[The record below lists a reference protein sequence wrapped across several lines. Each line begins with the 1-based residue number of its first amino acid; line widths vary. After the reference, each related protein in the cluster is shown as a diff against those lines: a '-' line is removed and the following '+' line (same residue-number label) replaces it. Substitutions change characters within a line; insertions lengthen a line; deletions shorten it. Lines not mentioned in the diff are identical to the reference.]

1 MFKTL
6 QSQVWA
12 FDAEWVPDPNAGRAL
27 YRIPSYISDEE
38 VIREMWRRGGATD
51 ENPQPFLKV
60 ALCRIVSVAAVLRR
74 VSSDGELKIELL
86 SLPRSSEDTEAD
98 IISRFLSAV
107 GKYKPQL
114 VGFNSVQSDLRI
126 FIQRAVIHGIS
137 LPEFCARPDKPWEG
151 VDYFAK
157 ESEFHID
164 LFQLLGGWG
173 KGAPSLHEI
182 ATLSGIPG
190 KLGLDGFMVP
200 SLWLEGKIDI
210 IRQYNEC
217 DALTTYLLWLRVALV
232 SGLIDL
238 EQYNKEEELVK
249 DVIHSLSQP
258 HLTDYLREWK
268 RLTTNSGTV
277 N

>member
-1 MFKTL
+1 
-6 QSQVWA
+6 
-12 FDAEWVPDPNAGRAL
+12 
-27 YRIPSYISDEE
+27 
-38 VIREMWRRGGATD
+38 
-51 ENPQPFLKV
+51 
-60 ALCRIVSVAAVLRR
+60 
-74 VSSDGELKIELL
+74 
-86 SLPRSSEDTEAD
+86 
-98 IISRFLSAV
+98 
-107 GKYKPQL
+107 
-114 VGFNSVQSDLRI
+114 
-126 FIQRAVIHGIS
+126 
-137 LPEFCARPDKPWEG
+137 
-151 VDYFAK
+151 
-157 ESEFHID
+157 
-164 LFQLLGGWG
+164 
-173 KGAPSLHEI
+173 
-182 ATLSGIPG
+182 
-190 KLGLDGFMVP
+190 MVP